1 MRLKVP
7 NVMSRD
13 LALARIYSP
22 ARSAMQSG
30 KARGGGWILTFAPA
44 EARKLDPLTGWFGSG
59 DTRSQLRLSFS
70 SREAAEAFARANGI
84 AYEVEDAE
92 APREIKPK
100 SYAEN
105 FRYGRAENWT
115 H

>member
-1 MRLKVP
+1 
-7 NVMSRD
+7 MSRD
-13 LALARIYSP
+13 RAIARIHCP
-22 ARSAMQSG
+22 PRSAMQSG
-30 KARGGGWILTFAPA
+30 KAKSGGWVLSFAPA
-44 EARKLDPLTGWFGSG
+44 EPRRLDPLTGWTGSG

-70 SREAAEAFARANGI
+70 TREAAEAYAKAQGLR
-84 AYEVEDAE
+84 YEVEA
-92 APREIKPK
+92 APAQREIKPK

>member
-1 MRLKVP
+1 
-7 NVMSRD
+7 MSRNT
-13 LALARIYSP
+13 AIARIYSP

-59 DTRSQLRLSFS
+59 DTQAQVRLSFS
-70 SREAAEAFARANGI
+70 SREAAEAYAKSNGLV
-84 AYEVEDAE
+84 YEVEDAP
-92 APREIKPK
+92 AVRREIKPK